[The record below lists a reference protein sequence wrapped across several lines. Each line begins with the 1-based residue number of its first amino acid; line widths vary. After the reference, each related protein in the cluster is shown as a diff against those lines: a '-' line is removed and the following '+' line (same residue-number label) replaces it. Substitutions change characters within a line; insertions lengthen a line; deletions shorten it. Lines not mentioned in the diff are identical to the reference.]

1 VSLVVVSCCHF
12 TNWVFEKYLVRGPL
26 AFVCR
31 SGAENPQVR
40 NFRRN
45 YLTGFCP
52 NATAQTVGRY
62 ERILGSM
69 PTFTLE
75 AVDQMVHL
83 IRESKN
89 DNKGRRSFTTKCGK
103 DVGRDE
109 VMVTVWDSDI
119 TCPGCAVPWV

>member
-1 VSLVVVSCCHF
+1 
-12 TNWVFEKYLVRGPL
+12 
-26 AFVCR
+26 
-31 SGAENPQVR
+31 
-40 NFRRN
+40 
-45 YLTGFCP
+45 
-52 NATAQTVGRY
+52 
-62 ERILGSM
+62 M